1 MEQFS
6 LTDIKKKNL
15 SDVYHYI
22 YMNPSCSKQDIATA
36 LSVSL
41 PTVSQHL
48 TTLESE
54 QLIEK
59 CGRLSSS
66 VGRRANAYQIISD
79 AKIAIGLEI
88 LPHTTHILS
97 INLYGKMIAKETL
110 PVSFEASAAYFSKLK
125 KAVKNFC
132 QINHHKAESI
142 LGIGLGVQGLISP
155 DGSELTYGKIL
166 DCTGMSIDL
175 FSDAF
180 HVPCKFVHDAECA
193 CTSELWEN
201 PDITDA
207 TYISLGYHLGGAII
221 VDGQLRT
228 VATGKSGTFEHMT
241 LVPNGLDCYCGRKGC
256 AECYCSGNSLLSD
269 CDNLDEFFS
278 RKATGDPSCLAKWD
292 EYLRH
297 LSILINNLH
306 MVLEHTV
313 ILGGHVTPYFTEED
327 MEHIR
332 SCVAERSTFDDDTSY
347 IIPGKCR
354 TDTVA
359 TGAALPFIKDFIEG
373 IYLI

>member
-1 MEQFS
+1 
-6 LTDIKKKNL
+6 
-15 SDVYHYI
+15 
-22 YMNPSCSKQDIATA
+22 
-36 LSVSL
+36 
-41 PTVSQHL
+41 
-48 TTLESE
+48 
-54 QLIEK
+54 
-59 CGRLSSS
+59 
-66 VGRRANAYQIISD
+66 
-79 AKIAIGLEI
+79 
-88 LPHTTHILS
+88 
-97 INLYGKMIAKETL
+97 
-110 PVSFEASAAYFSKLK
+110 
-125 KAVKNFC
+125 
-132 QINHHKAESI
+132 
-142 LGIGLGVQGLISP
+142 
-155 DGSELTYGKIL
+155 
-166 DCTGMSIDL
+166 
-175 FSDAF
+175 
-180 HVPCKFVHDAECA
+180 
-193 CTSELWEN
+193 
-201 PDITDA
+201 
-207 TYISLGYHLGGAII
+207 
-221 VDGQLRT
+221 
-228 VATGKSGTFEHMT
+228 MT